1 MGSTF
6 KKIARVGAAAA
17 TGGATEVLGVGE
29 KLTAKKPKVAA
40 VSFEDEK
47 RQLAAAKPG
56 TFTQGGLLGV
66 EYNPTANKNTTFGN

>member
-1 MGSTF
+1 MGSVF
-6 KKIARVGAAAA
+6 RKAARVSSAIA
-17 TGGATEVLGVGE
+17 TGGATELTGVGKKIE
-29 KLTAKKPKVAA
+29 GKKPKVAA

-56 TFTQGGLLGV
+56 TFTQGGLLGT